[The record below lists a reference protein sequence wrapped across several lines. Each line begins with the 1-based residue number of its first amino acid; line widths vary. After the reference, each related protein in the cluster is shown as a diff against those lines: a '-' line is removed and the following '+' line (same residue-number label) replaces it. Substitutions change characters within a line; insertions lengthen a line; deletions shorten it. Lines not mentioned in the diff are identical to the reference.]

1 MNDPTVGDD
10 DTTRALLWNE
20 DDSDRVSTLAFG
32 TNTGFGHIHME
43 GRRILST
50 TGTADFEEGSTG

>member
-10 DTTRALLWNE
+10 TTRALQWNE
-20 DDSDRVSTLAFG
+20 DDIDRVSTLLR

-50 TGTADFEEGSTG
+50 TGTAYFEEGSTG